1 MQIDFSSFD
10 QLLEGVQ
17 ILNKELVYEY
27 INQSASDQAKKPIT
41 DLIGKKYLEAHPGI
55 ANSLFYSHLN
65 ECLETRKERV
75 VILEFKSKEGNPV
88 FYDLCIRPF
97 SQGLII
103 LSVDITKQKLLE
115 LELLELNKR
124 FEEELLERTKNMVV
138 QLEKEL
144 LINEKTM

>member
-27 INQSASDQAKKPIT
+27 INQSASNQANKAKS
-41 DLIGKKYLEAHPGI
+41 DLIGKKYIEAHPGI
-55 ANSLFYSHLN
+55 EKSAFYQHLL
-65 ECLETRKERV
+65 ECLEAQSERI
-75 VILEFKSKEGNPV
+75 VILEFQLSDGSPA

-115 LELLELNKR
+115 KELHSLNKR

-144 LINEKTM
+144 MTNKKSN